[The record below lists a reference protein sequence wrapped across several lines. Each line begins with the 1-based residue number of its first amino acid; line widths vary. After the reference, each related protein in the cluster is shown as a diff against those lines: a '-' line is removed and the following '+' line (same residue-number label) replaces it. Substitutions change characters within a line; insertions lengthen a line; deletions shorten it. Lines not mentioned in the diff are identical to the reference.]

1 MIKLARNLCGRC
13 GGCVAV
19 CDFDAL
25 ELDSEQLIIKEKL
38 CTLCN
43 NCVIF
48 CPSGALEKD
57 DEGRI

>member
-1 MIKLARNLCGRC
+1 MIRLTAELCGRC

-19 CDFDAL
+19 CQFDAL
-25 ELDSEQLIIKEKL
+25 ELNRDGLVLIEKS

-48 CPSGALEKD
+48 CPSKALKND
-57 DEGRI
+57 DKREI

>member
-1 MIKLARNLCGRC
+1 MIKLNKSLCGRC

-19 CDFDAL
+19 CEYDAL
-25 ELDSEQLIIKEKL
+25 ELNSDGLLIKEEL

-48 CPSGALEKD
+48 CPSKALRNEDEK
-57 DEGRI
+57 RI

>member
-1 MIKLARNLCGRC
+1 MIELAKCLCGRC

-19 CDFDAL
+19 CEFDAL
-25 ELDSEQLIIKEKL
+25 ELNSDGLIIKEKL

-48 CPSGALEKD
+48 CPSGALEND
-57 DEGRI
+57 DEQKI